1 MNLNNFFSTD
11 PASILL
17 LVLSSVISFALGRF
31 IMTSRA
37 KKRQREAI
45 EHQERALRERPPEPE
60 SKNKSKR
67 RRQLQQSGKAA
78 RVTNHRSL

>member
-17 LVLSSVISFALGRF
+17 LVLSSAISFALGRY
-31 IMTSRA
+31 IVTSRA
-37 KKRQREAI
+37 KKRQREAARL
-45 EHQERALRERPPEPE
+45 QEMALRNRLPEAE

-67 RRQLQQSGKAA
+67 RRQLQQLEKDAKTPG
-78 RVTNHRSL
+78 L

>member
-17 LVLSSVISFALGRF
+17 LVLSSAISFALGRY
-31 IMTSRA
+31 IVTSRA
-37 KKRQREAI
+37 KKRQREAARL
-45 EHQERALRERPPEPE
+45 QEMALRNRPPEAE

-67 RRQLQQSGKAA
+67 KRQLQQLEKDAKTPG
-78 RVTNHRSL
+78 L